1 MITAQSFKS
10 SLDVPYV
17 NAVMEAACREAVR
30 SPKALYLF
38 MHRFVHYGRSYSFL
52 VPKLAG
58 IIGSSKL
65 LRDPNCEIAAH
76 AERAMDVAAN
86 VLTAALEEFRD
97 PRTDVSH
104 RTLSYGLLDKLAE
117 YAELSQIE
125 INEIAASGDWLA
137 EVLGAVNQGYD
148 AQADDLS
155 SIAAAMGFHIG
166 AEIVGEYECSI
177 INDVLYSKQR
187 DTRFG
192 HFIKQSKLHFEAGS
206 VSPWYWIVIHGT
218 FGTKGVELKHS
229 DGALLAINQL
239 VQYSSASEAQIV
251 EWADQGFSKF
261 NQTQKRFFQLVH
273 QELRSLSQTL
283 VAI

>member
-1 MITAQSFKS
+1 MITTQSFSS
-10 SLDVPYV
+10 SLDVPSV
-17 NAVMEAACREAVR
+17 NAVMEAACREAVL

-52 VPKLAG
+52 VPRLAG

-65 LRDPNCEIAAH
+65 LRDPNCAIAAH

-117 YAELSQIE
+117 YANLSERE
-125 INEIAASGDWLA
+125 ISEVATSGDWLA
-137 EVLGAVNQGYD
+137 EVLEAVSQGYD
-148 AQADDLS
+148 ASSDDLS
-155 SIAAAMGFHIG
+155 SMVQAMGFHVG

-177 INDVLYSKQR
+177 INEVLYTEQR
-187 DTRFG
+187 DTSFG
-192 HFIKQSKLHFEAGS
+192 HFIKRSKLHFDAGS

-229 DGALLAINQL
+229 DGALLALNQL
-239 VQYSSASEAQIV
+239 VEYSTASEAQVV
-251 EWADQGFSKF
+251 EWADQGFDRF
-261 NQTQKRFFQLVH
+261 NKTQKSFFQFVH

-283 VAI
+283 ATV

>member
-1 MITAQSFKS
+1 MITTQSFKS
-10 SLDVPYV
+10 SLDVPSV
-17 NAVMEAACREAVR
+17 NAVMEAACREAVC

-52 VPKLAG
+52 VPRLAG

-65 LRDPNCEIAAH
+65 LYDPNCAIAAH

-97 PRTDVSH
+97 PRTNVSH

-117 YAELSQIE
+117 YAGLSQAE
-125 INEIAASGDWLA
+125 IKDVATSGDWLA
-137 EVLGAVNQGYD
+137 GVLKAVNEGYD
-148 AQADDLS
+148 AQSDDLS
-155 SIAAAMGFHIG
+155 SMVRAMGFHVG

-177 INDVLYSKQR
+177 INEVLYSEQR
-187 DTRFG
+187 QTQFG
-192 HFIKQSKLHFEAGS
+192 QFIKQNKLHFEAGS

-229 DGALLAINQL
+229 DGALLALNQV
-239 VQYSSASEAQIV
+239 VQYADASEAQIV
-251 EWADQGFSKF
+251 EWADQGFAQF
-261 NQTQKRFFQLVH
+261 NQTQQRFFQLVH
-273 QELRSLSQTL
+273 QELRRLSPLL

>member
-10 SLDVPYV
+10 SRDVPSV
-17 NAVMEAACREAVR
+17 NAVMEAACREAVC

-52 VPKLAG
+52 VPRLAG

-65 LRDPNCEIAAH
+65 LCDPHCAIAAH

-97 PRTDVSH
+97 PRTNVSH
-104 RTLSYGLLDKLAE
+104 RTLSYGLLDKLAD
-117 YAELSQIE
+117 YAGLSQTE
-125 INEIAASGDWLA
+125 IKDVATSGDWLA
-137 EVLGAVNQGYD
+137 EVLKAVNEGYD
-148 AQADDLS
+148 AQPDDLS
-155 SIAAAMGFHIG
+155 SMVRAMGFHVG

-177 INDVLYSKQR
+177 INEVLYSEQR
-187 DTRFG
+187 QTQFG
-192 HFIKQSKLHFEAGS
+192 QFIKQNKLHFEAGS

-229 DGALLAINQL
+229 DGALLALNQV
-239 VQYSSASEAQIV
+239 VQYADASEAQII
-251 EWADQGFSKF
+251 EWADQGFAQF
-261 NQTQKRFFQLVH
+261 NQTQQRFFQLVH
-273 QELRSLSQTL
+273 QELGRLAPIL
-283 VAI
+283 VTI